1 MFLKSKLYQARQFV
15 RYYLHAKTRYNI
27 QTPFAYNFIENV
39 IENTKRFYAFDAI
52 EGVRKSLLDEKLSI
66 EVVDFGAGSQTV
78 TTKMRRVKDIAH
90 SALSA
95 PFECR
100 WLFNIVN
107 EYQPRNIL
115 ELGTSLGISTLYLN
129 AASNAEAK
137 IFTLEGDLNIAH
149 LAQQNW
155 QRANYLLMQ
164 YTLAKYDGVTPEL
177 ESRLENDI
185 AISQP
190 NIKLIE
196 GNFDDTLPT
205 TLKTLQQIDL
215 AFIDGNHRYDATINY
230 FKQILPYTKTNT
242 ILIFDDIY
250 WSEDMTRAW
259 NEIKIHPTVR
269 FSIDLFW
276 CGIVFF
282 NTDILTPQHLT
293 LIRAKLKP
301 FKFGWSF

>member
-39 IENTKRFYAFDAI
+39 IENTKRFYAFDAN

-137 IFTLEGDLNIAH
+137 IFSLEGDPNIAH

-196 GNFDDTLPT
+196 GNFDETLPT
-205 TLKTLQQIDL
+205 ILKTLQQIDL
-215 AFIDGNHRYDATINY
+215 AFIDGNHRYDATVNY
-230 FKQILPYTKTNT
+230 FKQILPYTNTNS

-250 WSEDMTRAW
+250 WSENMTRAW
-259 NEIKIHPTVR
+259 NEIKNHPTVTC
-269 FSIDLFW
+269 SIDLFW